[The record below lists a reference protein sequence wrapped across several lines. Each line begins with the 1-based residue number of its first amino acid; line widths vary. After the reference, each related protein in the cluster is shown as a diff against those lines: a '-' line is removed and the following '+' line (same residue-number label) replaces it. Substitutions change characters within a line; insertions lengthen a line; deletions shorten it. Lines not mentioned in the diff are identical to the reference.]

1 MHYITA
7 PLRQTAGGQTLDS
20 FIQMGLDHPD
30 CPVGLIAAD
39 EYTYETFDEI
49 VKEVSSQTL
58 IKPIRFCDMR
68 KWFI

>member
-1 MHYITA
+1 M
-7 PLRQTAGGQTLDS
+7 DS